1 MAMNKSRLALLLLL
15 TFFTTATAQHLIQPQ
30 NKNALEKADVLY
42 NTRRYDEAR
51 AELQRVIDDEPTNAE
66 AFWLLGRV
74 NQQLDEQEAAISAFK
89 TAIFWEPHLID
100 AHLSLAR
107 IFLTRN
113 KRSEA
118 KKYIKLALE
127 IDPANQEALALHKVS
142 R

>member
-1 MAMNKSRLALLLLL
+1 MNRFRLAVLLILA
-15 TFFTTATAQHLIQPQ
+15 FFTTATAQRPDQAQRINP
-30 NKNALEKADVLY
+30 
-42 NTRRYDEAR
+42 
-51 AELQRVIDDEPTNAE
+51 LQKAE

>member
-1 MAMNKSRLALLLLL
+1 MNRFRLAVLLILA
-15 TFFTTATAQHLIQPQ
+15 FFTTATAQRPDQAQRINPLQ
-30 NKNALEKADVLY
+30 KADELY
-42 NTRRYDEAR
+42 NARRYDDAR
-51 AELQRVIDDEPTNAE
+51 VELQRVIKYEPANAE

>member
-1 MAMNKSRLALLLLL
+1 MFRLALLLVL
-15 TFFTTATAQHLIQPQ
+15 TSFATATAQRPGPTQDQ
-30 NKNALEKADVLY
+30 NSLLQKADELY
-42 NTRRYDEAR
+42 NARRYDDAR
-51 AELQRVIDDEPTNAE
+51 VELQRVIKYEPANAE